1 MAFKQNKTNNK
12 NEKISFFQKIKNIFS
27 VEKIKYISQRSYK
40 ASKPSNGNYYWSRQT
55 TTEDHDIYNSLEG
68 LRARSRSLAQNNPLM
83 KHYLLMLENNV
94 VGKDGM
100 KLQVLGKDLLGKL
113 DLNGNMAVQNAWQD
127 WSRKENCDVSGKNN
141 LRNILS
147 IVIKSLAKDGECLVR
162 FVRDSAD
169 KNNKYGFKIQLL
181 DVERLDI
188 LLNKELEDGF
198 IRFGV
203 EVDLYGRPRAYWLR
217 KFNVKDNSQISGVL
231 LTNDYER
238 IPVEDLKH
246 IFLQE
251 SAEQTRGVPWTH
263 SVMIYMEDLDDFNQA
278 CLLAAKVGAASSIYL
293 ERPAGTKTSDFA
305 DYEEDG
311 DYIAEMG
318 FGQISSLPP
327 GSVFRSFEGK
337 YPSDAYQIYTKR
349 LIQQISG
356 GLGLSHVFLGNDTED
371 LNYSTARTIVKSERE
386 YYMILQAF
394 LIDNLL
400 DIMYEQWLSQALLNK
415 QIYYINGGQ
424 TISTIGADK
433 YEKFKNHTFI
443 GRKWEEIDP
452 QKEENATTVAY
463 QNLRK
468 PLSVILAER
477 GLDLADII
485 NQYKQDAEIIDGILG
500 KDFKLFIAE
509 QQGNNNGNDNTNNN
523 NTSNGSDTN
532 ASNTSTT
539 NNNGTNKKVD

>member
-1 MAFKQNKTNNK
+1 MAFKDNKLNK
-12 NEKISFFQKIKNIFS
+12 KVEKTTFFQKLKKAFS
-27 VEKIKYISQRSYK
+27 FETIKYVATRSYK

-55 TTEDHDIYNSLEG
+55 TTEDHDIYNGLES
-68 LRARSRSLAQNNPLM
+68 LRARSRSLAQNNPIM

-100 KLQVLGKDLLGKL
+100 KLQVLGKDITGKL
-113 DLNGNMAVQNAWQD
+113 DIIGNMAVQNAWAD
-127 WSRKENCDVSGKNN
+127 WSRKENCDISAKNN

-147 IVIKSLAKDGECLVR
+147 IVIKSLAKDGECLIR

-169 KNNKYGFKIQLL
+169 KKNKYGFKVQLL
-181 DVERLDI
+181 DVERLDL

-251 SAEQTRGVPWTH
+251 SPEQTRGVPWTH

-318 FGQISSLPP
+318 FGQIASLPA
-327 GSVFRSFEGK
+327 GAVMKSFEGK

-349 LIQQISG
+349 LMQQISG

-386 YYMILQAF
+386 YYMILQEF

-415 QIYYINGGQ
+415 QITYINGGQ

-433 YEKFKNHTFI
+433 YDKFKNHTFI

-463 QNLRK
+463 EQLRK

-477 GLDLADII
+477 GLDLADTIS
-485 NQYKQDAEIIDGILG
+485 QYKQDQEIINNILG
-500 KDFKLFIAE
+500 KDFKLYIGGQDNQ
-509 QQGNNNGNDNTNNN
+509 QQGNNNGNNSTNTNDGG
-523 NTSNGSDTN
+523 NGSDTN
-532 ASNTSTT
+532 ANNTNTT
-539 NNNGTNKKVD
+539 NNN